1 MSSIFD
7 HTRKRTHSH
16 ASWRAAF
23 VIALLSIC
31 CSLPAFAQTAA
42 AGSRTQGEV
51 STISMQLSDEIYSP
65 FCPGKTLSMCP
76 SPNAAEVRRDIQ
88 RMAREGMTKDE
99 IKQEVL
105 NVYGEE
111 FRIVEPPPEDNA
123 LLLVAILVGL
133 VVAISAVVF
142 LTRRRNAASAGGKNE
157 TLSKQDAPS
166 QDDEDVIAEGEA
178 LDDDERAYLKDLRD
192 ELSD

>member
-7 HTRKRTHSH
+7 HTRKHTHSH

-42 AGSRTQGEV
+42 SGSRTQGEV

-123 LLLVAILVGL
+123 LL

-142 LTRRRNAASAGGKNE
+142 LTRRRNAAIAGGKNE
-157 TLSKQDAPS
+157 TPSKQDAPS